1 MTQRARWRLIPVLI
15 VVVTLPGFGAYQVGY
30 WVNLTTGRVPLPL
43 PAASSSP
50 EQVVLTYMDAFNHRD
65 QAAMTALF
73 PARGPIN
80 RFRAIGHYANI
91 SVASGHPM
99 SELERQGGVGDHHL
113 EAYLV
118 AVRLDYAGFDD
129 ADVGYTPGSNG
140 WNYYLVRDHP
150 TNRWV
155 IGDQGV
161 L

>member
-1 MTQRARWRLIPVLI
+1 VTQRARRRLIPVLI
-15 VVVTLPGFGAYQVGY
+15 VAVALLGFGAYQVGY
-30 WVNLTTGRVPLPL
+30 RVNFTTGRVPLP
-43 PAASSSP
+43 AASASP

-73 PARGPIN
+73 PSRGTVN
-80 RFRAIGHYANI
+80 RFRAIGHYTNI

-99 SELERQGGVGDHHL
+99 SELEREGGVGDHHL

-129 ADVGYTPGSNG
+129 ADVGYTPGPNG
-140 WNYYLVRDHP
+140 WNYYLVRDHA
-150 TNRWV
+150 TDRWI